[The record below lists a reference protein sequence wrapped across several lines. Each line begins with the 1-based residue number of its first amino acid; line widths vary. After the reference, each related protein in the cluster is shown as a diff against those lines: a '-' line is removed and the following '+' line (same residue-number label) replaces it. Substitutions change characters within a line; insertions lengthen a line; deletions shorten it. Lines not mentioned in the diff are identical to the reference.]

1 MYRPAKTSLQGRT
14 IDILNVIR
22 NNASLAYQSQ
32 IDEIHDIADLPKVGD
47 SIMGN
52 PALSNEF
59 INSLVNRIGLV
70 VTTSAVFNNP
80 YNILKKGVL
89 EFGDSVEEI
98 FVQLAKVTAYS
109 ANLAHKRELKRYAN
123 DVKSAFHVTNWKVLY
138 PVTIEREQLKR
149 AFLSADGVERLIT
162 DIINQIFVAQQ
173 YDEFLLFKY
182 LLIKGVNSGDIITVD
197 AVSGNMD
204 AFATAFRGYSNKM
217 TFMSTDYNYSG
228 VLTNAPKDSQVIF
241 MDAEF
246 NAAFDVDVL
255 ASAFNMDKADYMG
268 RLLLIDDFTSFDNDR
283 WASIR
288 EFGAAYDENTASGG
302 PGAFVDEVTEDE
314 LSAMQNV
321 KAILCDEKFFQIYD
335 EVSEMEEQRVAS
347 GLYWNY
353 FYHNWKIVS
362 TSPFANAIAIPAA
375 EEAGD

>member
-22 NNASLAYQSQ
+22 SNASLSYQDQ
-32 IDEIHDIADLPKVGD
+32 ISEIHDIADIPKVGD
-47 SIMGN
+47 SILGN
-52 PALSNEF
+52 PSLSNEF
-59 INSLVNRIGLV
+59 INALINRIGLV
-70 VTTSAVFNNP
+70 VTESAIFNNP

-98 FVQLAKVTAYS
+98 FVGIAKVTAYS

-123 DVKSAFHVTNWKVLY
+123 DVKSVFHMTNWRVLY

-149 AFLSADGVERLIT
+149 AFLSADGLERFIT
-162 DIINQIFVAQQ
+162 DIINQIFVAAQ

-182 LLIKGVNSGDIITVD
+182 LIIKGVNSGDIITVD

-217 TFMSTDYNYSG
+217 TFMKSDYNYAG
-228 VLTNAPKDSQVIF
+228 VLTNSPKEKQVIF

-268 RLLLIDDFTSFDNDR
+268 RLLLIDDFTTFDNDR
-283 WASIR
+283 WAAIR

-302 PGAFVDEVTEDE
+302 PGAFVDLVTEDE
-314 LSAMQNV
+314 LSAMENV
-321 KAILCDEKFFQIYD
+321 RAILADERFFQIYD
-335 EVSEMEEQRVAS
+335 EVSEMDEQKVSA

-353 FYHNWKIVS
+353 FYHNWKVVS
-362 TSPFANAIAIPAA
+362 TSPFSNAIAIP
-375 EEAGD
+375 EASD

>member
-22 NNASLAYQSQ
+22 NNASLSYQNE

-52 PALSNEF
+52 PSLSNEF
-59 INSLVNRIGLV
+59 INALVNRIGLV

-98 FVQLAKVTAYS
+98 FVQIAKVTAYS

-123 DVKSAFHVTNWKVLY
+123 DVKSVFHVTNWKVLY
-138 PVTIEREQLKR
+138 PVTIERDQLKR
-149 AFLSADGVERLIT
+149 AFLSADGVERFIM
-162 DIINQIFVAQQ
+162 DIINQIFVAQS

-182 LLIKGVNSGDIITVD
+182 MLIKAVNSGDIIKVTAVD
-197 AVSGNMD
+197 NSSMD
-204 AFATAFRGYSNKM
+204 NFATAFRGYSNKM
-217 TFMSTDYNYSG
+217 TFMSTEYNYSG
-228 VLTNAPKDSQVIF
+228 VLTNAPKDNQVIF

-246 NAAFDVDVL
+246 NASFDVDVL

-268 RLLLIDDFTSFDNDR
+268 RLMLIDDFTTFDNDR
-283 WASIR
+283 WAAIR
-288 EFGAAYDENTASGG
+288 EFGAAYDDDTPTGG
-302 PGAFVDEVTEDE
+302 AGAFVDEVTDE
-314 LSAMQNV
+314 ELNNMSDIV
-321 KAILCDEKFFQIYD
+321 AILCDEKFFQVYD

-353 FYHNWKIVS
+353 FYHNWKVVS
-362 TSPFANAIAIPAA
+362 TSPFANAIAIPTAS
-375 EEAGD
+375 E

>member
-22 NNASLAYQSQ
+22 SNASLSYQDQ
-32 IDEIHDIADLPKVGD
+32 ISEIHDIADIPKVGD
-47 SIMGN
+47 SILGN
-52 PALSNEF
+52 PSLSNEF
-59 INSLVNRIGLV
+59 INALINRIGLV
-70 VTTSAVFNNP
+70 VTESAIFNNP

-98 FVQLAKVTAYS
+98 FVGLAKVTAYS
-109 ANLAHKRELKRYAN
+109 ANLASKRELKRYAN
-123 DVKSAFHVTNWKVLY
+123 DVKSAFHVTNWRVLY

-149 AFLSADGVERLIT
+149 AFLSADGLERFIT
-162 DIINQIFVAQQ
+162 DIINQIFVAAQ

-182 LLIKGVNSGDIITVD
+182 LLIKGVNSGVIITVD

-217 TFMSTDYNYSG
+217 TFMKSDYNYAG
-228 VLTNAPKDSQVIF
+228 VLTNSPKENQVIF

-268 RLLLIDDFTSFDNDR
+268 RLLLIDDFTTFDNDR
-283 WASIR
+283 WAAIR

-302 PGAFVDEVTEDE
+302 PGAFVDLVTEDE
-314 LSAMQNV
+314 LSAMENV
-321 KAILCDEKFFQIYD
+321 RAILADERFFQIYD
-335 EVSEMEEQRVAS
+335 EVSEMDEQKVSA

-353 FYHNWKIVS
+353 FYHNWKVVS
-362 TSPFANAIAIPAA
+362 TSPFSNAIAIP
-375 EEAGD
+375 EASD

>member
-1 MYRPAKTSLQGRT
+1 MYRPAKTSLQGRS

-22 NNASLAYQSQ
+22 SNASLSYQDQVS
-32 IDEIHDIADLPKVGD
+32 EIHDIADIPKVGD
-47 SIMGN
+47 SILGN
-52 PALSNEF
+52 PTLSNEF
-59 INSLVNRIGLV
+59 INALVNRIGLV
-70 VTTSAVFNNP
+70 VTESAIFNNP

-98 FVQLAKVTAYS
+98 FVGLAKVTAYS

-123 DVKSAFHVTNWKVLY
+123 DVKSAFHVTNWRVLY

-149 AFLSADGVERLIT
+149 AFLSADGLERFIT
-162 DIINQIFVAQQ
+162 DIINQIFVSAQ

-217 TFMSTDYNYSG
+217 TFMKSDYNYAG
-228 VLTNAPKDSQVIF
+228 VLTNSPKEKQVIF

-268 RLLLIDDFTSFDNDR
+268 RLLLIDDFTTFDNDR
-283 WASIR
+283 WAAIR
-288 EFGAAYDENTASGG
+288 DFGAAYDENTATGG
-302 PGAFVDEVTEDE
+302 PGAFVDLVTEDE

-321 KAILCDEKFFQIYD
+321 RAILADERFFQIYD
-335 EVSEMEEQRVAS
+335 EVSEMDEQKVSA

-353 FYHNWKIVS
+353 FYHNWKVVS
-362 TSPFANAIAIPAA
+362 TSPFSNAIAIP
-375 EEAGD
+375 EASD